1 MKALQKKEKRK
12 THFDT
17 HWKTEYVCRKRKL
30 GQSLDDGVEA
40 AGSDVL
46 HVAVDLKSKSRLDT
60 PVNLSF
66 AVLRTRC
73 RVNPVIMLT

>member
-46 HVAVDLKSKSRLDT
+46 HVAVDLKK
-60 PVNLSF
+60 
-66 AVLRTRC
+66 
-73 RVNPVIMLT
+73 